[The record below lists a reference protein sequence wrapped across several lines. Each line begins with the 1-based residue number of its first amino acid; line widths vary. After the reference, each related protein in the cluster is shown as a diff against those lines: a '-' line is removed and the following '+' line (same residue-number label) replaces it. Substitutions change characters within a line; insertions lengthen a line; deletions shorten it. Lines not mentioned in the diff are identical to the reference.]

1 MVEIARDGCVV
12 TEQWMGMHADRHV
25 FPRRNRLIAALSH
38 AVVVVEGG
46 LRSGALI
53 TARWALEQ
61 GRDVGAVP
69 GFPGDFRS
77 AGPNQLLRQGAFVVE
92 TATDIL
98 DAVPLLRR
106 SETPGGTGDV
116 QDADNPGGAAGVV
129 LGALGSTSWHPDEIA
144 GTTGLPIAEVLGAI
158 VQLEMAG
165 RVVCDDAGGVTRMKK

>member
-1 MVEIARDGCVV
+1 MR
-12 TEQWMGMHADRHV
+12 THT
-25 FPRRNRLIAALSH
+25 PRSRSLLRN
-38 AVVVVEGG
+38 
-46 LRSGALI
+46 
-53 TARWALEQ
+53 
-61 GRDVGAVP
+61 AVP

-106 SETPGGTGDV
+106 SEMGAGKGVVREIEKPDGT
-116 QDADNPGGAAGVV
+116 AGVV

-144 GTTGLPIAEVLGAI
+144 GATGLPIAEVLGAI

-165 RVVCDDAGGVTRMKK
+165 RVVRDDAGGVTRLKE